1 MGDDHESALYKAAA
15 GGHAKIVDT
24 LLENQAP
31 APPNAELRA
40 KVHGW
45 DLCMLAIIF

>member
-15 GGHAKIVDT
+15 GGHAKIVDA
-24 LLENQAP
+24 LLENAT

-40 KVHGW
+40 KVWSGFLSAWHY
-45 DLCMLAIIF
+45 